1 MVRMADIG
9 TRVLPVRIIDAMDG
23 HNTTTHMVLA
33 GAPEPVSRTEPCGM
47 LIPTDCHCGQYGPL
61 DGLQSAALSQH
72 ISGCS
77 SAVNLTAHP

>member
-9 TRVLPVRIIDAMDG
+9 TPVLPVRIIDAMDG

-47 LIPTDCHCGQYGPL
+47 LIPTDCHCGQYGPHWMVYNRL
-61 DGLQSAALSQH
+61 
-72 ISGCS
+72 
-77 SAVNLTAHP
+77 